1 MSEPFPDP
9 NRRRPISITGS
20 KAGEP
25 FNMAPIANVDD
36 PNTQRNENKKTP
48 TANINKQVSWYSKET
63 GKLEQQRSDEL
74 VQLRNR

>member
-1 MSEPFPDP
+1 MHEQSFIFSAPVILLVSEPFPDP
-9 NRRRPISITGS
+9 NSRRPISITGC

-48 TANINKQVSWYSKET
+48 TANINK
-63 GKLEQQRSDEL
+63 
-74 VQLRNR
+74 